1 MIICM
6 ENIVLFLISAAEI
19 NKNLDPFV
27 WILIVKS
34 ISFEKK
40 SVYSQHK
47 LGITFFFP

>member
-1 MIICM
+1 MITCM

-34 ISFEKK
+34 INFEKNLNK
-40 SVYSQHK
+40 ASMS
-47 LGITFFFP
+47 LE